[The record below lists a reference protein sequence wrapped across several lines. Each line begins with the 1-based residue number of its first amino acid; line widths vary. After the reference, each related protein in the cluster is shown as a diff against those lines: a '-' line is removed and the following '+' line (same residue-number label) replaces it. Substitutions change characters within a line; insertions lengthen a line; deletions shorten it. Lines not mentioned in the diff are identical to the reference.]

1 MFSLN
6 ICIMCESVLPLCPA
20 SLTAPDQASDDVSNA
35 PPIELMEL
43 AVEPLL
49 GLYRL
54 MELFLEA
61 ESYRG
66 NGYSLWLCGSPG
78 GSEERDDKL
87 SDEGLL

>member
-1 MFSLN
+1 M
-6 ICIMCESVLPLCPA
+6 
-20 SLTAPDQASDDVSNA
+20 
-35 PPIELMEL
+35 ELMEL

-54 MELFLEA
+54 IELFLEA

-78 GSEERDDKL
+78 GNEESDARL
-87 SDEGLL
+87 SVEGLL